1 MKSNVPLTGNSIT
14 IDAVLTYIAELSQ
27 SAKGTQYIRGFMTS
41 WKGTEEKKTNIFNT
55 AFSAFGEV
63 AQTIALMSKGQPI
76 KCYGHMESSVPRQQ
90 QGQQGGDQKEY
101 ITFIIDGFSEQRNY
115 KAPEK
120 KNQYQNTPPKK
131 PDASE
136 DLF

>member
-1 MKSNVPLTGNSIT
+1 MGNYYSGNSIT

-41 WKGTEEKKTNIFNT
+41 WKGTEEKKTQIFNT

-90 QGQQGGDQKEY
+90 QNSGDQKEY
-101 ITFIIDGFSEQRNY
+101 ITFIIDGFSDQRGM
-115 KAPEK
+115 KSPEK
-120 KNQYQNTPPKK
+120 KNQYQTTPPKK
-131 PDASE
+131 PDAFE